1 LNEET
6 VMLANLVWR
15 AALLGAVF
23 ATDLVVFIGLCRDE
37 LRQQSQGGKQIS
49 KGVSA
54 SPLTSH
60 RASRGMTL
68 RVLRFTRS

>member
-1 LNEET
+1 
-6 VMLANLVWR
+6 MLANLVWR

-60 RASRGMTL
+60 
-68 RVLRFTRS
+68 